1 MSRLLQGNLNRRK
14 KADGLL
20 ALLVLEKEVDLLVS
34 EQYMERNSPTWFS
47 DTLGTAAIWIM
58 NLAKAH
64 VDNHGGESGFVW
76 VSCHLTPSDKIT
88 DFQEKLDL
96 FEGVD
101 HEGEGQMIVEGDLN
115 ARALE

>member
-1 MSRLLQGNLNRRK
+1 MSRLSQGNLNWRK
-14 KADGLL
+14 TADRLL
-20 ALLVLEKEVDLLVS
+20 AQLVLEKEVDFLGS

-64 VDNHGGESGFVW
+64 VDNHGTESGFVW
-76 VSCHLTPSDKIT
+76 VSCHLTPSEKIT
-88 DFQEKLDL
+88 DFQEKLYF